1 MLSEKLLNEKVLRDP
16 IHNFVHIQD
25 RVILDLINTTEFQ
38 RLRRVQQLGI
48 TGSVFHGAEH
58 SRFGHSV
65 GAYEI
70 ARRITEHF
78 EQYYASK
85 EASDGLWQA
94 DERLLTLSAALLHDI
109 GHGAFSHTF
118 EHLFNTDHEAMTRAI
133 ITGDTEIN
141 QILSQVSPDFPNKVA
156 SVIAKTYPNPQVVQ
170 LISSQL
176 DVDRMDYLLRDA
188 YFTGTKY
195 GEFDIDRILRT
206 MKPTVTGIAFDI
218 AGMHAVED
226 YVVSRYQMYLQV
238 YFHPVS
244 RGMEVLLEHLLH
256 RARELYLNAHDS
268 ERDFVG
274 PLLQPLFSGESL
286 SVADYLKLDDH
297 VFMTYINMW
306 RNHPD
311 AILSD
316 LSRRFLDRKPLK
328 SIVIDDNT
336 ALLLEDLEKLVAYA
350 GYNPAYYTARNDA
363 YDLPYDDYKP
373 NVAKPRTQIDFLL
386 GDGTHRELSELSPL
400 VAAIKG
406 QVSFDKRFFFPKDML
421 NIEPD
426 ELFADTFKTFRSYIH
441 NNALTT
447 PNPES

>member
-1 MLSEKLLNEKVLRDP
+1 
-16 IHNFVHIQD
+16 
-25 RVILDLINTTEFQ
+25 
-38 RLRRVQQLGI
+38 
-48 TGSVFHGAEH
+48 
-58 SRFGHSV
+58 
-65 GAYEI
+65 
-70 ARRITEHF
+70 
-78 EQYYASK
+78 
-85 EASDGLWQA
+85 
-94 DERLLTLSAALLHDI
+94 
-109 GHGAFSHTF
+109 
-118 EHLFNTDHEAMTRAI
+118 
-133 ITGDTEIN
+133 
-141 QILSQVSPDFPNKVA
+141 
-156 SVIAKTYPNPQVVQ
+156 
-170 LISSQL
+170 
-176 DVDRMDYLLRDA
+176 
-188 YFTGTKY
+188 
-195 GEFDIDRILRT
+195 
-206 MKPTVTGIAFDI
+206 
-218 AGMHAVED
+218 
-226 YVVSRYQMYLQV
+226 
-238 YFHPVS
+238 
-244 RGMEVLLEHLLH
+244 MEVLLEHLLH

-336 ALLLEDLEKLVAYA
+336 APLLEDLEKLVAYA